1 MLTADKQVLNCEW
14 MVLTLLN
21 RYKATAYMIGNTACE
36 DLMQEGWLAIV
47 RKIDGYDSTKGK
59 LSNYMFPWI
68 EDAFRQYL
76 RKSSTVRKKRGKAQL
91 KLTEYMLESVEYD
104 EFRTGSVIDSPE
116 DINSGMQQAKI
127 AVDTYLERT
136 KRHILSCKHN
146 EIKELLIS

>member
-1 MLTADKQVLNCEW
+1 MVEHKW
-14 MVLTLLN
+14 MILTLLK
-21 RYKATAYMIGNTACE
+21 RYKATADMIGNTACE
-36 DLMQEGWLAIV
+36 DLVQEGWLAIV

-59 LSNYMFPWI
+59 LSTYMFPWI

-104 EFRTGSVIDSPE
+104 EFRTGSIIDSPE
-116 DINSGMQQAKI
+116 DINNGMQQAKI

-136 KRHILSCKHN
+136 KRNRPSQKRN
-146 EIKELLIS
+146 EIQKLQVV